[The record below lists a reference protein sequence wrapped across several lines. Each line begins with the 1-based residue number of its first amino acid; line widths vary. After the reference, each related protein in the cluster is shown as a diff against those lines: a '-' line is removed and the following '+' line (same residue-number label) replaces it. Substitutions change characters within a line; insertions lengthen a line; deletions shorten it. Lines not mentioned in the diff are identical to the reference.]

1 MPLEYENRMGHLYYL
16 HEGKTRTGKPRYYV
30 SRSLEGNPIE
40 SVPEGY
46 EIHELP
52 ERAQVVLRKVTH
64 TAIKPFEREQV
75 EQGLRRYGGLNHF
88 VVDVQEHSLVVY
100 LPSMSEAEC
109 AEIVA
114 DLAGPMPLSTSR
126 RLDEK
131 RERLLR
137 RSPYEKMLRF
147 VLTSPDRRLFR
158 AERWCYRGSIDCWI
172 SLHDSAPLGDLVKK
186 YAVHLGKDSFFEL
199 M

>member
-1 MPLEYENRMGHLYYL
+1 MPLEYENRMGHIYYL

-46 EIHELP
+46 EIYEHP
-52 ERAQVVLRKVTH
+52 EKAQVVLRKITR

-75 EQGLRRYGGLNHF
+75 EQGLRRHGGLNYF
-88 VVDVQEHSLVVY
+88 VVDVEEHSLVIY
-100 LPSMSEAEC
+100 LPSMSEDEC
-109 AEIVA
+109 AEIVT
-114 DLAGPMPLSTSR
+114 DLAGPTLLSTSR
-126 RLDEK
+126 RLHEK
-131 RERLLR
+131 REWLLQ
-137 RSPYEKMLRF
+137 RSPYIKMLRF
-147 VLTSPDRRLFR
+147 ILTSPDRRLFR
-158 AERWCYRGSIDCWI
+158 VERWCFRGSIDNWVPVGGP
-172 SLHDSAPLGDLVKK
+172 APLGDLVAR